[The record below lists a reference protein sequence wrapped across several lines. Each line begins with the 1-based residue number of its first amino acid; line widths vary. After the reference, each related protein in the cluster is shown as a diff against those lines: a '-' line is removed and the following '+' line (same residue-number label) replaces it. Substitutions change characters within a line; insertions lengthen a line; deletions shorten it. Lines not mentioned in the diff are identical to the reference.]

1 MEMKTQRTDFWTQ
14 WGRETVG
21 LSERVALTYIHIS
34 ICKIERRGNLLFYTR
49 NPKPVLCNNLKEWDG
64 EGVGREV

>member
-1 MEMKTQRTDFWTQ
+1 M
-14 WGRETVG
+14 G
-21 LSERVALTYIHIS
+21 LSERVALIYIPIS